1 MNVQYAAVAQ
11 FSQTSQFTQ
20 FESSGANGR
29 GGQSVQ
35 VSASFESTSSVYESR
50 QFSDE
55 QSFSL
60 FEKRLA
66 SSASIQFVTGSA
78 ANKSD
83 ADAKQA
89 DNPNSAEKVAGSILG
104 FIEARLKADKAG
116 GATEEQLQSRLE
128 AGLKGFKQGFGE
140 AAEMLEQMDLMTN
153 KVKSDIGDTYNRV
166 TSGIDELAKT
176 YAPGLAA
183 LEKDGAAAPKSAEQS
198 LIESAGKDTQAR
210 PKARPDLA
218 REIAPQEK
226 IATPSSSASY
236 ESVDFSRGRSFSFD
250 LTTQDGD
257 TISIDASTLLRY
269 QEQRSQASSGGSDVS
284 TFAYSAGES
293 SAFDLK
299 IEGDIDQKEWAA
311 FTELFDQVIDLA
323 ENFFDGDITQAI
335 EKSLSL
341 GYDSNEIAEFSLSLS
356 QTTAVST
363 VAAYEQ
369 IQPQSAWQAEPMS
382 KTLSPLQN
390 YAQELLDSL
399 APLEQEPRQLFADLL
414 TQEVLEREKSQA
426 GFGLGQS
433 EFMSALLEQIA

>member
-20 FESSGANGR
+20 FQSSGANGR
-29 GGQSVQ
+29 GDQNVQ
-35 VSASFESTSSVYESR
+35 VSASFESSSSVYESR
-50 QFSDE
+50 KFSDE

-66 SSASIQFVTGSA
+66 SSASLQFVTGSTA
-78 ANKSD
+78 STTE

-89 DNPNSAEKVAGSILG
+89 DNPNSAQKVADSILG
-104 FIEARLKADKAG
+104 FIESRLQADKAG

-140 AAEMLEQMDLMTN
+140 AAEMLEQMDLMTS
-153 KVKSDIGDTYNRV
+153 KVKTDIGDTYNRV

-176 YAPGLAA
+176 YAPSLAA
-183 LEKDGAAAPKSAEQS
+183 LESEGSETEKSTEQS
-198 LIESAGKDTQAR
+198 LIESAAKDTQVR

-218 REIAPQEK
+218 REIAPQK
-226 IATPSSSASY
+226 NITAPSSSASY

-269 QEQRSQASSGGSDVS
+269 QEQRSQASAGGAEAS

-299 IEGDIDQKEWAA
+299 IDGDIDQKEWAA

-323 ENFFDGDITQAI
+323 ENFFEGDITQAI

-341 GYDSNEIAEFSLSLS
+341 GYDSKEIAEFSLSLT
-356 QTTAVST
+356 QTTAVSS

-369 IQPQSAWQAEPMS
+369 IQPQAAWQAEPIA

-399 APLEQEPRQLFADLL
+399 APLEQEPRKLFADLL

-426 GFGLGQS
+426 DFGLGQS
-433 EFMSALLEQIA
+433 EFMSALLDKIS

>member
-20 FESSGANGR
+20 FESSGSNGR
-29 GGQSVQ
+29 AGQSVQ

-66 SSASIQFVTGSA
+66 SSASIQFVTSSETA
-78 ANKSD
+78 SE
-83 ADAKQA
+83 ADQKQA
-89 DNPNSAEKVAGSILG
+89 ENPNSAQKVADSILG
-104 FIEARLKADKAG
+104 FIEGRLRADKAG

-140 AAEMLEQMDLMTN
+140 AAEMLEQMDLMTS

-166 TSGIDELAKT
+166 TSGIDELGKT
-176 YAPGLAA
+176 YAPSLAA
-183 LEKDGAAAPKSAEQS
+183 LKKEEAESAKSTEQS
-198 LIESAGKDTQAR
+198 LIESAGKDKSVR
-210 PKARPDLA
+210 PKVRPDLA

-226 IATPSSSASY
+226 VATPSSSASY

-269 QEQRSQASSGGSDVS
+269 QEERSQASSGGSDIS

-299 IEGDIDQKEWAA
+299 INGDIDQKEWAA

-341 GYDSNEIAEFSLSLS
+341 GYDSNEIAEFSLSLT
-356 QTTAVST
+356 QTTTVSS

-369 IQPQSAWQAEPMS
+369 IQPQSAWQAEPIS

-390 YAQELLDSL
+390 YAKELLDSL

-414 TQEVLEREKSQA
+414 SQEVLEREKSQS

-433 EFMSALLEQIA
+433 EFMSALLEKIA